1 MMGVIFLENTKPEK
15 TDKKPYIRPRN
26 INLSMKITQEER
38 DMIERRMAQAGM
50 KTIRAY
56 VVKMAIDGRVISVEL
71 ESVREMV
78 RLLSNISNNI
88 NQLTRKT
95 HETGN
100 IHAQDVEILKN
111 EVESIWG
118 QTQVIL
124 QKINKL

>member
-1 MMGVIFLENTKPEK
+1 MQNTIFMTVECQSSAVIFINRAFFARFYIKYDRSDFLENPKPESTDTN

-78 RLLSNISNNI
+78 RLLSNISN
-88 NQLTRKT
+88 K
-95 HETGN
+95 
-100 IHAQDVEILKN
+100 VM
-111 EVESIWG
+111 SY
-118 QTQVIL
+118 
-124 QKINKL
+124 

>member
-1 MMGVIFLENTKPEK
+1 
-15 TDKKPYIRPRN
+15 
-26 INLSMKITQEER
+26 
-38 DMIERRMAQAGM
+38 MAQAGM

>member
-1 MMGVIFLENTKPEK
+1 MKNPKLEN

-111 EVESIWG
+111 EVESIWR

>member
-1 MMGVIFLENTKPEK
+1 MKNPKPENTDKN
-15 TDKKPYIRPRN
+15 TNKKPYIRPRN

-88 NQLTRKT
+88 NQIAKKSN
-95 HETGN
+95 ETGN
-100 IHAQDVEILKN
+100 VHAQDIEILQG
-111 EVESIWG
+111 EVEKIWG